1 MRVTVPDGECEPSGW
16 MRSVSDHVNVRQGIG
31 RPPAADLGL
40 LLVAV
45 LAISSSAPI
54 IAATAAPAV
63 AISFWR
69 CLLGSG
75 ATLPFAVLRHG
86 HELRSLSR
94 DELKWTGVAG
104 VLLAGHFA
112 MWLPSLRFTSVASS
126 TALVATQPVWAALIA
141 YRQGVYIARSAWV
154 GIGLALLGVVVLTGV
169 DFAVD
174 PRALIGDGMALV
186 GGMLSAAYVT
196 AGHRVRQTVSTP
208 TYTTLAYAVSALAL
222 LPVCLVLGVQMVGFS
237 ADDWLKILA
246 LTAGAQLLGHT
257 LMNVVLR
264 STSATV
270 VSLAVLF
277 EVPGAILIAAV
288 WLGQVPP
295 VAILPAVVLLGIGL
309 VLVIR
314 SADGDV
320 PLETPPV

>member
-1 MRVTVPDGECEPSGW
+1 M
-16 MRSVSDHVNVRQGIG
+16 SDTAYAPQGIG
-31 RPPAADLGL
+31 RPPAGDLAL

-54 IAATAAPAV
+54 IAATAAPAL

-69 CLLGSG
+69 CLFGSG
-75 ATLPFAVLRHG
+75 ATLPFALARHSR
-86 HELRSLSR
+86 ELRGLSR
-94 DELKWTGVAG
+94 DELRWTAIAG
-104 VLLAGHFA
+104 VLLAAHFA

-126 TALVATQPVWAALIA
+126 TALVATQPVWAAFIA
-141 YRQGVYIARSAWV
+141 RRQGVYIARSAWV
-154 GIGLALLGVVVLTGV
+154 GVGLALLGVVVLTGV
-169 DFAVD
+169 DFALD
-174 PRALIGDGMALV
+174 PRALIGDAMALA

-208 TYTTLAYAVSALAL
+208 TYTTVAYAISALAL
-222 LPVCLVLGVQMVGFS
+222 LPVCFVLGVQMVGFS
-237 ADDWLKILA
+237 ADDWIKILA

-257 LMNVVLR
+257 LMNLVLR

-277 EVPGAILIAAV
+277 EVPGAILIAAL

-295 VAILPAVVLLGIGL
+295 LAIVPAVALLFAGL

-314 SADGDV
+314 SGDRAL
-320 PLETPPV
+320 PTETPPV

>member
-1 MRVTVPDGECEPSGW
+1 MSRVSTTYAP
-16 MRSVSDHVNVRQGIG
+16 QGIS
-31 RPPAADLGL
+31 RPPAGDLAL

-54 IAATAAPAV
+54 IAATAAPAL

-69 CLLGSG
+69 CLFGSG

-86 HELRSLSR
+86 RELRGLSR
-94 DELKWTGVAG
+94 DELRWTAVAG

-126 TALVATQPVWAALIA
+126 TALVATQPVWAAFIA
-141 YRQGVYIARSAWV
+141 RRQGVYIARSAWV
-154 GIGLALLGVVVLTGV
+154 GICLALLGVVVLTGV
-169 DFAVD
+169 DFALD
-174 PRALIGDGMALV
+174 PRALIGDAMALA
-186 GGMLSAAYVT
+186 GGVLSAAYVT

-208 TYTTLAYAVSALAL
+208 TYTTVAYAVSALAL
-222 LPVCLVLGVQMVGFS
+222 LPVCLLLGVQLVGFS
-237 ADDWLKILA
+237 TDDWIKILA

-257 LMNVVLR
+257 LMNLVLR

-277 EVPGAILIAAV
+277 EVPGAILIAAL

-295 VAILPAVVLLGIGL
+295 LAILPAVVLLFAGL

-314 SADGDV
+314 SGERGL
-320 PLETPPV
+320 PTETPPV

>member
-1 MRVTVPDGECEPSGW
+1 LDVP
-16 MRSVSDHVNVRQGIG
+16 VSDAAYAPRGIS
-31 RPPAADLGL
+31 RPPAGDLAL

-54 IAATAAPAV
+54 IAATAAPAL

-75 ATLPFAVLRHG
+75 ATLPFAALRHTR
-86 HELRSLSR
+86 ELRGLSR
-94 DELKWTGVAG
+94 DELRWTAIAG
-104 VLLAGHFA
+104 LLLAAHFA
-112 MWLPSLRFTSVASS
+112 MWVPSLRFTSVASS
-126 TALVATQPVWAALIA
+126 TALVATQPVWAAFIA
-141 YRQGVYIARSAWV
+141 RRQGVYIARSAWV
-154 GIGLALLGVVVLTGV
+154 GIALALLGVVVLTGV
-169 DFAVD
+169 DFALD
-174 PRALIGDGMALV
+174 PRALIGDAMALA

-222 LPVCLVLGVQMVGFS
+222 LPVCLVLGVQLTGFS
-237 ADDWLKILA
+237 ADDWVKILA

-257 LMNVVLR
+257 LMALVLR

-277 EVPGAILIAAV
+277 EVPGAILIAAL

-295 VAILPAVVLLGIGL
+295 LAILPAVLLLFAGL

-314 SADGDV
+314 SGDRVV
-320 PLETPPV
+320 PTETPPV

>member
-1 MRVTVPDGECEPSGW
+1 MSRVTATYAP
-16 MRSVSDHVNVRQGIG
+16 QGIS
-31 RPPAADLGL
+31 RPPAGDLAL

-54 IAATAAPAV
+54 IAATAAPAL

-69 CLLGSG
+69 CLFGSG
-75 ATLPFAVLRHG
+75 ATLPFAVVRHG
-86 HELRSLSR
+86 RELRGLSR
-94 DELKWTGVAG
+94 DELRWTAVAG
-104 VLLAGHFA
+104 VLLAAHFA

-126 TALVATQPVWAALIA
+126 TALVATQPVWAAFIA
-141 YRQGVYIARSAWV
+141 RRQGVYIARSAWV

-169 DFAVD
+169 DFALD
-174 PRALIGDGMALV
+174 PRALIGDAMALA

-208 TYTTLAYAVSALAL
+208 TYTTVAYAVSALAL
-222 LPVCLVLGVQMVGFS
+222 LPVCLLLGVQLVGFS
-237 ADDWLKILA
+237 ADDWIKILA

-257 LMNVVLR
+257 LMNLVLR

-277 EVPGAILIAAV
+277 EVPGAILIAAL

-295 VAILPAVVLLGIGL
+295 LAILPAVVLLFAGL

-314 SADGDV
+314 SGERGL
-320 PLETPPV
+320 PTETPPV